1 MDRRKY
7 VILSYYQRKWELT
20 YSSKKT
26 LNELEMKCEPC
37 SVMGNQK
44 WEETGERR
52 PERRSQEVLIIE
64 DR

>member
-1 MDRRKY
+1 MFFYRIKENGN
-7 VILSYYQRKWELT
+7 QH
-20 YSSKKT
+20 SSQKKT

-52 PERRSQEVLIIE
+52 PEKRSQEVLIIE